1 VSATLVAPALE
12 ARAVSKRYGAVTVFE
27 DVTASVARGEVL
39 GIVGPNG
46 AGKTTFLS
54 TLTGAVPASGGT
66 VVLRGASLDGSSPAE
81 RCRRGLARTYQVPRP
96 FVGLSVYENALV
108 AARFGGGR
116 SRADARSAAFDAVER
131 VGLAEVADHQA
142 GSLGLLHR
150 KRLELAKALATGPEV
165 LLLDEIAG
173 GLTEPEVQEV
183 VEVIRRLRDDGLAI
197 IWIEHI
203 VHALLAVVDRLLC
216 LAGGR
221 VLREGDPREVLAD
234 PAVRAVYLGSTAEA
248 LVDKDET

>member
-1 VSATLVAPALE
+1 VSAALVVPALE

-27 DVTASVARGEVL
+27 AVTASVAPGEVL

-54 TLTGAVPASGGT
+54 TLTGAVHANGGT
-66 VVLRGASLDGSSPAE
+66 VLLRGAPLDGRSPAE

-108 AARFGGGR
+108 AARFGGRR
-116 SRADARSAAFDAVER
+116 SGAAARWAAFDAVER
-131 VGLAEVADHQA
+131 VGLAELADYEA
-142 GSLGLLHR
+142 GTLGLLHR
-150 KRLELAKALATGPEV
+150 KRLELAKALATGPDV

-173 GLTEPEVQEV
+173 GLTDPEVQEV
-183 VEVIRRLRDDGLAI
+183 IEIIRRLRGDGLAI

-221 VLREGDPREVLAD
+221 VLREGNPREVLAD
-234 PAVRAVYLGSTAEA
+234 PAVRAVYLGGTAEA
-248 LVDKDET
+248 LLEKDET